1 MLILIVALA
10 VSALFLSRSPRLAAA
25 SEVRSEKEVRAYI
38 DGEPVDS
45 YVKE

>member
-10 VSALFLSRSPRLAAA
+10 VSALFLSRPTRLAAA